1 MHVCL
6 IGFQSIG
13 VNVRIQFVAI
23 PTRRDCGAYGE
34 FSRRYMFCQR
44 PFERLKKYHSRG
56 IEIINPPNGAL
67 ALAED
72 PWNMCM
78 DDFG

>member
-1 MHVCL
+1 MENSAADTCSARGH
-6 IGFQSIG
+6 
-13 VNVRIQFVAI
+13 
-23 PTRRDCGAYGE
+23 
-34 FSRRYMFCQR
+34 
-44 PFERLKKYHSRG
+44 FERLKKYHSRG

>member
-1 MHVCL
+1 
-6 IGFQSIG
+6 
-13 VNVRIQFVAI
+13 
-23 PTRRDCGAYGE
+23 
-34 FSRRYMFCQR
+34 MFCQR
-44 PFERLKKYHSRG
+44 LFERLKKYHSRG